1 MEKRSLGCTLF
12 IQFTLCFALFLIFNS
27 GGTQKSTN
35 NSKKMTSRDMM
46 LDLFFLSVRGGT
58 RSIKEQNHLL
68 NQMDQVAKIYK
79 VEFVVN
85 ISELGEDDPL
95 TQNGTLHF
103 PSLNVSWYTTNASQ
117 GRKKENKYFL
127 KKVHLWNG
135 KMLDIIVLDTKSLQE
150 YFRTGEPVSIGSH
163 QLNWLTRTLEMSN
176 SNWHVVIGLDPV
188 VACADS
194 NDLKATAA
202 YEPLRDV
209 FVKYGVNAYLSKQ
222 GCTKTSHANE
232 GSIAYIG
239 NTGPTD
245 KIMKYADSNGS
256 SRLISEVENGFVLHK
271 VSLLKLVSYFI
282 NSAGFAISKYTLVQ
296 RGIEVM

>member
-1 MEKRSLGCTLF
+1 MEKRSLGCTMF

-27 GGTQKSTN
+27 GGSQKSAN

-46 LDLFFLSVRGGT
+46 LDLYFLSVRGGT

-68 NQMDQVAKIYK
+68 NQ
-79 VEFVVN
+79 
-85 ISELGEDDPL
+85 
-95 TQNGTLHF
+95 GTLHF

-117 GRKKENKYFL
+117 GRKKEKLENKYFL

-150 YFRTGEPVSIGSH
+150 YFCTGEPVSIGSH

-176 SNWHVVIGLDPV
+176 SN
-188 VACADS
+188 C
-194 NDLKATAA
+194 
-202 YEPLRDV
+202 
-209 FVKYGVNAYLSKQ
+209 FQNAYLSKQ
-222 GCTKTSHANE
+222 GCTKTSHATE

-239 NTGPTD
+239 NMGPTD
-245 KIMKYADSNGS
+245 KILKYADSNGS

-282 NSAGFAISKYTLVQ
+282 NSAGFAISRYTLVQ